1 MATAKR
7 IRVDIATSE
16 EVKARFLDLARD
28 AKKTQG
34 ETLEI
39 LLEGYQAPNE
49 TIAPKPVSFTANLD
63 NRIRKPWFVHLR
75 KAGKP
80 NVKFDYQKPL
90 AESKHTLKE
99 LIETALQVSGK
110 TSEEF
115 LEAALIAQSKME
127 LSLNA
132 KREADKGEP
141 DPRDAKL
148 KAAFALLTEQIEKG
162 EYTPQ
167 QNRLGVTKLATVAKV
182 SYLYAMQWAEANQ
195 PELLKEGNGYE
206 EIVED
211 SAAKYDLEVAL

>member
-1 MATAKR
+1 
-7 IRVDIATSE
+7 
-16 EVKARFLDLARD
+16 
-28 AKKTQG
+28 
-34 ETLEI
+34 
-39 LLEGYQAPNE
+39 
-49 TIAPKPVSFTANLD
+49 
-63 NRIRKPWFVHLR
+63 
-75 KAGKP
+75 
-80 NVKFDYQKPL
+80 
-90 AESKHTLKE
+90 
-99 LIETALQVSGK
+99 
-110 TSEEF
+110 
-115 LEAALIAQSKME
+115 ME

-148 KAAFALLTEQIEKG
+148 KTAFALLTEQIEKG